1 MRTVNISELRKRL
14 SKYLTLVRGGEEI
27 VIRDRNLSIA
37 KLVPCSAEGADDQY
51 LRLIAAGKMRLPKMR
66 LDVKTLLKIPTGSV
80 KGNRAI
86 QAVVAGR
93 EEP

>member
-37 KLVPCSAEGADDQY
+37 KLVPCSAKGADDQY
-51 LRLIAAGKMRLPKMR
+51 LRLIAAGKMRLPKMW
-66 LDVKTLLKIPTGSV
+66 LDVKALLKIPTGSV

>member
-1 MRTVNISELRKRL
+1 
-14 SKYLTLVRGGEEI
+14 
-27 VIRDRNLSIA
+27 
-37 KLVPCSAEGADDQY
+37 
-51 LRLIAAGKMRLPKMR
+51 MR

-86 QAVVAGR
+86 QAVVAAR